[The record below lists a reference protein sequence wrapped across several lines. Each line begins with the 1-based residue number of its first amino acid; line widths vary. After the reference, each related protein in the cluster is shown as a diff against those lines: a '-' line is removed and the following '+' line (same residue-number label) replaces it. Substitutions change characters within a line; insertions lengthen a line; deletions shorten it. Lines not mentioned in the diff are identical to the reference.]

1 MNPVI
6 GIIGGMGPLA
16 TCDLMNKIIRFTDAK
31 TDQQHIRICVDC
43 NTNIPDRTEAIL
55 HHGKN
60 PVPELVKS
68 ALRLEEMGA
77 QLLVMSCNTA
87 HYFYDDVMP
96 YVDVPFMNMIE
107 ETAKY
112 LKEHNVDT
120 AAVFAT
126 DGTRDSGVYERVLSR
141 AGIRVVYPSEEN
153 QKLLMSLILNG
164 ANLEPGGVKLS
175 TQLPIVLGY
184 GCCRLLSPFSHKAR
198 QNGALLGL
206 MVNHPHI
213 PPQALATLT
222 MPALVIVGE
231 RDMIRD
237 RHSQLIARSLP
248 NAQFVRIPGGDHFCA
263 AKCPEV
269 FNHAVL
275 SFLQNL
281 PA

>member
-1 MNPVI
+1 MSDTRQEFLHNSGANIFYSEYFPADPQAPTLILLHGNGEDHTYFVKQI
-6 GIIGGMGPLA
+6 PAFSPHFRLVLMDTRGQGQSTGGDG
-16 TCDLMNKIIRFTDAK
+16 
-31 TDQQHIRICVDC
+31 
-43 NTNIPDRTEAIL
+43 
-55 HHGKN
+55 
-60 PVPELVKS
+60 ELNFS
-68 ALRLEEMGA
+68 
-77 QLLVMSCNTA
+77 
-87 HYFYDDVMP
+87 
-96 YVDVPFMNMIE
+96 
-107 ETAKY
+107 
-112 LKEHNVDT
+112 
-120 AAVFAT
+120 VFAADLLALMDHLQIAKAHLLGFS
-126 DGTRDSGVYERVLSR
+126 DGGNLALTFALAHPERV
-141 AGIRVVYPSEEN
+141 
-153 QKLLMSLILNG
+153 QSLILNG
-164 ANLEPGGVKLS
+164 ANLNPGGVKLS

-184 GCCRLLSPFSHKAR
+184 GCCRLLSPFSRKAR
-198 QNGALLGL
+198 QNGAVLGL

>member
-1 MNPVI
+1 MDHLQI
-6 GIIGGMGPLA
+6 AKAHLLGFSDGGNLA
-16 TCDLMNKIIRFTDAK
+16 LTF
-31 TDQQHIRICVDC
+31 
-43 NTNIPDRTEAIL
+43 
-55 HHGKN
+55 
-60 PVPELVKS
+60 
-68 ALRLEEMGA
+68 AL
-77 QLLVMSCNTA
+77 A
-87 HYFYDDVMP
+87 HP
-96 YVDVPFMNMIE
+96 
-107 ETAKY
+107 
-112 LKEHNVDT
+112 
-120 AAVFAT
+120 
-126 DGTRDSGVYERVLSR
+126 ERV
-141 AGIRVVYPSEEN
+141 
-153 QKLLMSLILNG
+153 QSLILNG

-198 QNGALLGL
+198 QNGAVLGL

-213 PPQALATLT
+213 PPQALAALT

>member
-1 MNPVI
+1 MSDTRQEFLHNSGANIFYSEYFPADPQAPTLILLHGNGENHTYFVKQI
-6 GIIGGMGPLA
+6 PAFSPHFRLVLMDTRGQGQSTGGDG
-16 TCDLMNKIIRFTDAK
+16 
-31 TDQQHIRICVDC
+31 
-43 NTNIPDRTEAIL
+43 
-55 HHGKN
+55 
-60 PVPELVKS
+60 ELNFS
-68 ALRLEEMGA
+68 
-77 QLLVMSCNTA
+77 
-87 HYFYDDVMP
+87 
-96 YVDVPFMNMIE
+96 
-107 ETAKY
+107 
-112 LKEHNVDT
+112 
-120 AAVFAT
+120 VFAADLLALMDHLQIAKAHLLGFS
-126 DGTRDSGVYERVLSR
+126 DGGNLALTFALAHPERV
-141 AGIRVVYPSEEN
+141 
-153 QKLLMSLILNG
+153 QSLILNG

-213 PPQALATLT
+213 PPQALAALT

-248 NAQFVRIPGGDHFCA
+248 NAQFVRIPGGDQVCA

>member
-1 MNPVI
+1 MSDTRQEFLHNSGANIFYSEYFPADPQAPTLILLHGNGEDHTYFVKQI
-6 GIIGGMGPLA
+6 PAFSPHFRLALMDTRGQGQSTGGDG
-16 TCDLMNKIIRFTDAK
+16 
-31 TDQQHIRICVDC
+31 
-43 NTNIPDRTEAIL
+43 
-55 HHGKN
+55 
-60 PVPELVKS
+60 ELNFS
-68 ALRLEEMGA
+68 
-77 QLLVMSCNTA
+77 
-87 HYFYDDVMP
+87 
-96 YVDVPFMNMIE
+96 
-107 ETAKY
+107 
-112 LKEHNVDT
+112 
-120 AAVFAT
+120 VFAADLLALMDHLQIAKAHLLGFS
-126 DGTRDSGVYERVLSR
+126 DGGNLALTFALAHPERV
-141 AGIRVVYPSEEN
+141 
-153 QKLLMSLILNG
+153 QSLILNG

>member
-1 MNPVI
+1 MSDTRQEFLHNSGANIFYSEYFPADPQAPTLILLHGNGEDHTYFVKQLPAFSPHFRLVLMDTR
-6 GIIGGMGPLA
+6 GQGQSTGGDG
-16 TCDLMNKIIRFTDAK
+16 
-31 TDQQHIRICVDC
+31 
-43 NTNIPDRTEAIL
+43 
-55 HHGKN
+55 
-60 PVPELVKS
+60 ELNFS
-68 ALRLEEMGA
+68 
-77 QLLVMSCNTA
+77 
-87 HYFYDDVMP
+87 
-96 YVDVPFMNMIE
+96 
-107 ETAKY
+107 
-112 LKEHNVDT
+112 
-120 AAVFAT
+120 VFAADLLALMDHLQIAKAHLLGFS
-126 DGTRDSGVYERVLSR
+126 DGGNLALTFALAHPERV
-141 AGIRVVYPSEEN
+141 
-153 QKLLMSLILNG
+153 QSLILNG
-164 ANLEPGGVKLS
+164 ANLNPGGVKLS

-198 QNGALLGL
+198 QNGAVLGL

-213 PPQALATLT
+213 PPQALAALT

>member
-1 MNPVI
+1 MSDTRQEFLHNSGANIFYSEYFPADPQAPTLILLHGNGEDHTYFVKQI
-6 GIIGGMGPLA
+6 PAFSPHFRLVLMDTRGQGQSTGGDG
-16 TCDLMNKIIRFTDAK
+16 
-31 TDQQHIRICVDC
+31 
-43 NTNIPDRTEAIL
+43 
-55 HHGKN
+55 
-60 PVPELVKS
+60 ELNFS
-68 ALRLEEMGA
+68 
-77 QLLVMSCNTA
+77 
-87 HYFYDDVMP
+87 
-96 YVDVPFMNMIE
+96 
-107 ETAKY
+107 
-112 LKEHNVDT
+112 
-120 AAVFAT
+120 VFAADLLALMDHLQIAKAHLLGFS
-126 DGTRDSGVYERVLSR
+126 DGGNLALTFALAHPERV
-141 AGIRVVYPSEEN
+141 
-153 QKLLMSLILNG
+153 QSLILNG

-213 PPQALATLT
+213 PPQALAVLT

-248 NAQFVRIPGGDHFCA
+248 NAQFVRIPDGDHFCA

>member
-1 MNPVI
+1 MSDTRQEFLHNSGANIFYSEYFPADPQAPTLILLHGNGEDHTYFVKQI
-6 GIIGGMGPLA
+6 PAFSPHFRLVLMDTRGQGQSTGGDG
-16 TCDLMNKIIRFTDAK
+16 
-31 TDQQHIRICVDC
+31 
-43 NTNIPDRTEAIL
+43 
-55 HHGKN
+55 
-60 PVPELVKS
+60 ELNFS
-68 ALRLEEMGA
+68 
-77 QLLVMSCNTA
+77 
-87 HYFYDDVMP
+87 
-96 YVDVPFMNMIE
+96 
-107 ETAKY
+107 
-112 LKEHNVDT
+112 
-120 AAVFAT
+120 VFAADLLALMDHLQIAKAHLLGFS
-126 DGTRDSGVYERVLSR
+126 DGGNLALTFALAHPERV
-141 AGIRVVYPSEEN
+141 
-153 QKLLMSLILNG
+153 QSLILNG

-198 QNGALLGL
+198 QNGAVLGL

-213 PPQALATLT
+213 PSQALAALT

-231 RDMIRD
+231 RDMIPD

>member
-1 MNPVI
+1 MSDTRQEFLHNSGANIFYFEYFPADPQAPTLILLHGNGEDHTYFVKQI
-6 GIIGGMGPLA
+6 PAFSPHFRLVLMDTRGQGQSTGGDG
-16 TCDLMNKIIRFTDAK
+16 
-31 TDQQHIRICVDC
+31 
-43 NTNIPDRTEAIL
+43 
-55 HHGKN
+55 
-60 PVPELVKS
+60 ELNFS
-68 ALRLEEMGA
+68 
-77 QLLVMSCNTA
+77 
-87 HYFYDDVMP
+87 
-96 YVDVPFMNMIE
+96 
-107 ETAKY
+107 
-112 LKEHNVDT
+112 
-120 AAVFAT
+120 VFAADLLALMDHLQIAKAHLLGFS
-126 DGTRDSGVYERVLSR
+126 DGGNLALTFALAHPERV
-141 AGIRVVYPSEEN
+141 
-153 QKLLMSLILNG
+153 QSLILNG
-164 ANLEPGGVKLS
+164 ANLNPGGVKLS

-198 QNGALLGL
+198 QNGAVLGL

-213 PPQALATLT
+213 PSQALAALT

>member
-1 MNPVI
+1 MSDTRQEFLHNSGANIFYSEYFPADPQAPTLILLHGNGEDHPYFVKQI
-6 GIIGGMGPLA
+6 PAFSPHFRLVLMDTRGQGQSTGGDG
-16 TCDLMNKIIRFTDAK
+16 
-31 TDQQHIRICVDC
+31 
-43 NTNIPDRTEAIL
+43 
-55 HHGKN
+55 
-60 PVPELVKS
+60 ELNFS
-68 ALRLEEMGA
+68 
-77 QLLVMSCNTA
+77 
-87 HYFYDDVMP
+87 
-96 YVDVPFMNMIE
+96 
-107 ETAKY
+107 
-112 LKEHNVDT
+112 
-120 AAVFAT
+120 VFAADLLALMDHLQIAKAHLLGFS
-126 DGTRDSGVYERVLSR
+126 DGGNLALTFALAHPERV
-141 AGIRVVYPSEEN
+141 
-153 QKLLMSLILNG
+153 QSLILNG

-198 QNGALLGL
+198 QNGAVLGL

>member
-1 MNPVI
+1 MSDTRQEFLHNSGANIFYSEYFPADPQAPTLILLHGNGEDHTYFVKQI
-6 GIIGGMGPLA
+6 PAFSPHFRLALMDTRGQGQSTGGDG
-16 TCDLMNKIIRFTDAK
+16 
-31 TDQQHIRICVDC
+31 
-43 NTNIPDRTEAIL
+43 
-55 HHGKN
+55 
-60 PVPELVKS
+60 ELNFS
-68 ALRLEEMGA
+68 
-77 QLLVMSCNTA
+77 
-87 HYFYDDVMP
+87 
-96 YVDVPFMNMIE
+96 
-107 ETAKY
+107 
-112 LKEHNVDT
+112 
-120 AAVFAT
+120 VFAADLLALMDHLQIAKAHLLGFS
-126 DGTRDSGVYERVLSR
+126 DGGNLALTFALAHPERV
-141 AGIRVVYPSEEN
+141 
-153 QKLLMSLILNG
+153 QSLILNG
-164 ANLEPGGVKLS
+164 ANLNPGGVKLS
-175 TQLPIVLGY
+175 SQLPIVLGY
-184 GCCRLLSPFSHKAR
+184 GCCRLLSPFSRKAR
-198 QNGALLGL
+198 QNGAVLGL

>member
-1 MNPVI
+1 MSDTRQEFLHNSGANIFYSEYFPADPQAPTLILLHGNGEDHTYFVKQI
-6 GIIGGMGPLA
+6 PAFSPHFRLVLMDTRGQGQSTGGDG
-16 TCDLMNKIIRFTDAK
+16 
-31 TDQQHIRICVDC
+31 
-43 NTNIPDRTEAIL
+43 
-55 HHGKN
+55 
-60 PVPELVKS
+60 ELNFS
-68 ALRLEEMGA
+68 
-77 QLLVMSCNTA
+77 
-87 HYFYDDVMP
+87 
-96 YVDVPFMNMIE
+96 
-107 ETAKY
+107 
-112 LKEHNVDT
+112 
-120 AAVFAT
+120 VFAADLLALMDHLQIAKAHLLGFS
-126 DGTRDSGVYERVLSR
+126 DGGNLALTFALAHPERV
-141 AGIRVVYPSEEN
+141 
-153 QKLLMSLILNG
+153 QSLILNG

-184 GCCRLLSPFSHKAR
+184 GCCRLLSPFSRKAR
-198 QNGALLGL
+198 QNGAVLGL

-213 PPQALATLT
+213 PPQALAALT

-237 RHSQLIARSLP
+237 RHSQIIARSLP

>member
-1 MNPVI
+1 MSDTRQEFLHNSGANIFYSEYFPADPQAPTLILLHGNGEDHTYFVKQI
-6 GIIGGMGPLA
+6 PAFSPHFRLVLMDTRGQGQSTGGDG
-16 TCDLMNKIIRFTDAK
+16 
-31 TDQQHIRICVDC
+31 
-43 NTNIPDRTEAIL
+43 
-55 HHGKN
+55 
-60 PVPELVKS
+60 ELNFS
-68 ALRLEEMGA
+68 
-77 QLLVMSCNTA
+77 
-87 HYFYDDVMP
+87 
-96 YVDVPFMNMIE
+96 
-107 ETAKY
+107 
-112 LKEHNVDT
+112 
-120 AAVFAT
+120 VFAADLLALMDHLQIAKAHLLGFS
-126 DGTRDSGVYERVLSR
+126 DGGNLALTFALAHPERV
-141 AGIRVVYPSEEN
+141 
-153 QKLLMSLILNG
+153 QSLILNG

-184 GCCRLLSPFSHKAR
+184 GCCRLLSPFSRKAR
-198 QNGALLGL
+198 QNGAVLGL

-213 PPQALATLT
+213 PPQALAVLT

>member
-1 MNPVI
+1 MSDTRQEFLHNSGANIFYSEYFPADPQAPTLILLHGNGEDHTYFVKQI
-6 GIIGGMGPLA
+6 PAFSPHFRLVLMDTRGQGQSTGGDG
-16 TCDLMNKIIRFTDAK
+16 
-31 TDQQHIRICVDC
+31 
-43 NTNIPDRTEAIL
+43 
-55 HHGKN
+55 
-60 PVPELVKS
+60 ELNFS
-68 ALRLEEMGA
+68 
-77 QLLVMSCNTA
+77 
-87 HYFYDDVMP
+87 
-96 YVDVPFMNMIE
+96 
-107 ETAKY
+107 
-112 LKEHNVDT
+112 
-120 AAVFAT
+120 VFAADLLALMDHLQIAKAHLLGFS
-126 DGTRDSGVYERVLSR
+126 DGGNLALTFALAHPERV
-141 AGIRVVYPSEEN
+141 
-153 QKLLMSLILNG
+153 QSLILNG

-184 GCCRLLSPFSHKAR
+184 GCCRLLSPFSRKAR
-198 QNGALLGL
+198 QNGAVLGL

-213 PPQALATLT
+213 PPLALAALT

>member
-1 MNPVI
+1 MSDTRQEFLHNSGANIFYSEYFPADPQAPTLILLHGNGENHTYFVKQI
-6 GIIGGMGPLA
+6 PAFSPHFRLVLMDTRGQGQSTGGDG
-16 TCDLMNKIIRFTDAK
+16 
-31 TDQQHIRICVDC
+31 
-43 NTNIPDRTEAIL
+43 
-55 HHGKN
+55 
-60 PVPELVKS
+60 ELNFS
-68 ALRLEEMGA
+68 
-77 QLLVMSCNTA
+77 
-87 HYFYDDVMP
+87 
-96 YVDVPFMNMIE
+96 
-107 ETAKY
+107 
-112 LKEHNVDT
+112 
-120 AAVFAT
+120 VFAADLLALMDHLQIAKAHLLGFS
-126 DGTRDSGVYERVLSR
+126 DGGNLALTFALAHPERV
-141 AGIRVVYPSEEN
+141 
-153 QKLLMSLILNG
+153 QSLILNG

-184 GCCRLLSPFSHKAR
+184 GCCRLLSPFSRKAR
-198 QNGALLGL
+198 QNGAVLGL

>member
-1 MNPVI
+1 MSDTRQEFLHNSGANIFYSEYFPADPQAPTLILLHGNGEDHTYFVKQI
-6 GIIGGMGPLA
+6 PAFSPHFRLALMDTRGQGQSTGGDG
-16 TCDLMNKIIRFTDAK
+16 
-31 TDQQHIRICVDC
+31 
-43 NTNIPDRTEAIL
+43 
-55 HHGKN
+55 
-60 PVPELVKS
+60 ELNFS
-68 ALRLEEMGA
+68 
-77 QLLVMSCNTA
+77 
-87 HYFYDDVMP
+87 
-96 YVDVPFMNMIE
+96 
-107 ETAKY
+107 
-112 LKEHNVDT
+112 
-120 AAVFAT
+120 VFAADLLALMDHLQIAKAHLLGFS
-126 DGTRDSGVYERVLSR
+126 DGGNLALTFALAHPERV
-141 AGIRVVYPSEEN
+141 
-153 QKLLMSLILNG
+153 QSLILNG
-164 ANLEPGGVKLS
+164 ANLNPGGVKLS
-175 TQLPIVLGY
+175 SQLPIVLGY

>member
-1 MNPVI
+1 MRKFLNKLTCMALSLTFLMGCMATPAFAYSGEENGEEVKTPSVFETEEEPVTVTEQNV
-6 GIIGGMGPLA
+6 GPLTPEGNLTVVDDYQTTFSDGTA
-16 TCDLMNKIIRFTDAK
+16 QQFITLVSKSGAYFYLIIDRAADG
-31 TDQQHIRICVDC
+31 DQ
-43 NTNIPDRTEAIL
+43 
-55 HHGKN
+55 
-60 PVPELVKS
+60 
-68 ALRLEEMGA
+68 
-77 QLLVMSCNTA
+77 TA
-87 HYFYDDVMP
+87 HFLNM
-96 YVDVPFMNMIE
+96 VDEADLLALMDHLQI
-107 ETAKY
+107 AKAH
-112 LKEHNVDT
+112 LLGFSDGGNLALT
-120 AAVFAT
+120 FALAHP
-126 DGTRDSGVYERVLSR
+126 ERV
-141 AGIRVVYPSEEN
+141 
-153 QKLLMSLILNG
+153 QSLILNG

-198 QNGALLGL
+198 QNGAVLGL

-213 PPQALATLT
+213 PSQALAALT

>member
-1 MNPVI
+1 MSDTRQEFLHNSGANIFYSEYFPADPQAPTLILLHGNGENHTYFVKQI
-6 GIIGGMGPLA
+6 PAFSPHFRLVLMDTRGQGQSTGGDG
-16 TCDLMNKIIRFTDAK
+16 
-31 TDQQHIRICVDC
+31 
-43 NTNIPDRTEAIL
+43 
-55 HHGKN
+55 
-60 PVPELVKS
+60 ELNFS
-68 ALRLEEMGA
+68 
-77 QLLVMSCNTA
+77 
-87 HYFYDDVMP
+87 
-96 YVDVPFMNMIE
+96 
-107 ETAKY
+107 
-112 LKEHNVDT
+112 
-120 AAVFAT
+120 VFAADLLALMDHLQIAKAHLLGFS
-126 DGTRDSGVYERVLSR
+126 DGGNLALTFALAHPERV
-141 AGIRVVYPSEEN
+141 
-153 QKLLMSLILNG
+153 QSLILNG

-213 PPQALATLT
+213 PPQALAALT

-237 RHSQLIARSLP
+237 RHSQLITRSLP

>member
-1 MNPVI
+1 MSDTRQEFLHNSGANIFYSKYFPADPQAPTLILLHGNGEDHTYFVKQI
-6 GIIGGMGPLA
+6 PAFSPHFRLVLMDTRGQGQSTGGDG
-16 TCDLMNKIIRFTDAK
+16 
-31 TDQQHIRICVDC
+31 
-43 NTNIPDRTEAIL
+43 
-55 HHGKN
+55 
-60 PVPELVKS
+60 ELNFS
-68 ALRLEEMGA
+68 
-77 QLLVMSCNTA
+77 
-87 HYFYDDVMP
+87 
-96 YVDVPFMNMIE
+96 
-107 ETAKY
+107 
-112 LKEHNVDT
+112 
-120 AAVFAT
+120 VFAADLLALMDHLQIAKAHLLGFS
-126 DGTRDSGVYERVLSR
+126 DGGNLALTFALAHPERV
-141 AGIRVVYPSEEN
+141 
-153 QKLLMSLILNG
+153 QSLILNG

-198 QNGALLGL
+198 QNGAVLGL

-213 PPQALATLT
+213 PSQALAALT

>member
-1 MNPVI
+1 MSDTRQEFLHNSGANIFYSEYFPADPQAPTLILLHGNGEDHTYFVKQI
-6 GIIGGMGPLA
+6 PAFSPHFRLVLMDTRGQGQSTGGDG
-16 TCDLMNKIIRFTDAK
+16 
-31 TDQQHIRICVDC
+31 
-43 NTNIPDRTEAIL
+43 
-55 HHGKN
+55 
-60 PVPELVKS
+60 ELNFS
-68 ALRLEEMGA
+68 
-77 QLLVMSCNTA
+77 
-87 HYFYDDVMP
+87 
-96 YVDVPFMNMIE
+96 
-107 ETAKY
+107 
-112 LKEHNVDT
+112 
-120 AAVFAT
+120 VFAADLLALMDHLQIAKAHLLGFS
-126 DGTRDSGVYERVLSR
+126 DGGNLALTFALAHPERV
-141 AGIRVVYPSEEN
+141 
-153 QKLLMSLILNG
+153 QSLILNG

-206 MVNHPHI
+206 MANHPHI
-213 PPQALATLT
+213 PSQALAALT

>member
-1 MNPVI
+1 MSDTRQEFLHNSGANIFYSEYFPADPQAPTLILLHGNGENHTYFVKQI
-6 GIIGGMGPLA
+6 PAFSPRFRLVLMDTRGQGQSTGGDG
-16 TCDLMNKIIRFTDAK
+16 
-31 TDQQHIRICVDC
+31 
-43 NTNIPDRTEAIL
+43 
-55 HHGKN
+55 
-60 PVPELVKS
+60 ELNFS
-68 ALRLEEMGA
+68 
-77 QLLVMSCNTA
+77 
-87 HYFYDDVMP
+87 
-96 YVDVPFMNMIE
+96 
-107 ETAKY
+107 
-112 LKEHNVDT
+112 
-120 AAVFAT
+120 VFAADLLALMDHLQIAKAHLLGFS
-126 DGTRDSGVYERVLSR
+126 DGGNLALTFALAHPERV
-141 AGIRVVYPSEEN
+141 
-153 QKLLMSLILNG
+153 QSLILNG

-198 QNGALLGL
+198 QNGAVLGL

-213 PPQALATLT
+213 PSQALAALT

>member
-1 MNPVI
+1 MSDTRQEFLHNSGANIFYSEYFPADPQAPTLILLHGNGEDHTYFVKQI
-6 GIIGGMGPLA
+6 PAFSPHFRLVLMDTRGQGQSTGGDG
-16 TCDLMNKIIRFTDAK
+16 
-31 TDQQHIRICVDC
+31 
-43 NTNIPDRTEAIL
+43 
-55 HHGKN
+55 
-60 PVPELVKS
+60 ELNFS
-68 ALRLEEMGA
+68 
-77 QLLVMSCNTA
+77 
-87 HYFYDDVMP
+87 
-96 YVDVPFMNMIE
+96 
-107 ETAKY
+107 
-112 LKEHNVDT
+112 
-120 AAVFAT
+120 VFAADLLALMDHLQIAKAHLLGFS
-126 DGTRDSGVYERVLSR
+126 DGGNLALTFALAHPERV
-141 AGIRVVYPSEEN
+141 
-153 QKLLMSLILNG
+153 QSLILNG

-213 PPQALATLT
+213 PPQALAALT
-222 MPALVIVGE
+222 MPALVIVRE

>member
-1 MNPVI
+1 MSDTRQEFLHNSGANIFYSEYFPADPQAPTLILLHGNGEDHTYFVKQI
-6 GIIGGMGPLA
+6 PAFSPHFRLVLMDTRGQGQSTGGDG
-16 TCDLMNKIIRFTDAK
+16 
-31 TDQQHIRICVDC
+31 
-43 NTNIPDRTEAIL
+43 
-55 HHGKN
+55 
-60 PVPELVKS
+60 ELNFS
-68 ALRLEEMGA
+68 
-77 QLLVMSCNTA
+77 
-87 HYFYDDVMP
+87 
-96 YVDVPFMNMIE
+96 
-107 ETAKY
+107 
-112 LKEHNVDT
+112 
-120 AAVFAT
+120 VFAADLLALMDHLQIAKAHLLGFS
-126 DGTRDSGVYERVLSR
+126 DGGNLALTFALAHPERV
-141 AGIRVVYPSEEN
+141 
-153 QKLLMSLILNG
+153 QSLILNG

-198 QNGALLGL
+198 QNGAVLGL

-213 PPQALATLT
+213 PPQALAALT

-281 PA
+281 SA

>member
-1 MNPVI
+1 MSDTRQEFLHNSGANIFYSEYFPADPQAPTLILLHGNGEDHTYFVKQI
-6 GIIGGMGPLA
+6 PAFSPHFRLVLMDTRGQGQSTGGDG
-16 TCDLMNKIIRFTDAK
+16 
-31 TDQQHIRICVDC
+31 
-43 NTNIPDRTEAIL
+43 
-55 HHGKN
+55 
-60 PVPELVKS
+60 ELNFS
-68 ALRLEEMGA
+68 
-77 QLLVMSCNTA
+77 
-87 HYFYDDVMP
+87 
-96 YVDVPFMNMIE
+96 
-107 ETAKY
+107 
-112 LKEHNVDT
+112 
-120 AAVFAT
+120 VFAADLLALMDHLQIAKAHLLGFS
-126 DGTRDSGVYERVLSR
+126 DGGNLALTFALAHPERV
-141 AGIRVVYPSEEN
+141 
-153 QKLLMSLILNG
+153 QSLILNG

-213 PPQALATLT
+213 PPQALAALT
-222 MPALVIVGE
+222 MPALVIVGA

>member
-1 MNPVI
+1 MSDTRQEFLHNSGANIFYSEYFPADPQAPTLILLHGNGEDHTYFVRQI
-6 GIIGGMGPLA
+6 PAFSPHFRLVLMDTRGQGQSTGGDG
-16 TCDLMNKIIRFTDAK
+16 
-31 TDQQHIRICVDC
+31 
-43 NTNIPDRTEAIL
+43 
-55 HHGKN
+55 
-60 PVPELVKS
+60 ELNFS
-68 ALRLEEMGA
+68 
-77 QLLVMSCNTA
+77 
-87 HYFYDDVMP
+87 
-96 YVDVPFMNMIE
+96 
-107 ETAKY
+107 
-112 LKEHNVDT
+112 
-120 AAVFAT
+120 VFAADLLALMDHLQIAKAHLLGFS
-126 DGTRDSGVYERVLSR
+126 DGGNLALTFALAHPERV
-141 AGIRVVYPSEEN
+141 
-153 QKLLMSLILNG
+153 QSLILNG
-164 ANLEPGGVKLS
+164 ANLNPGGVKLS

-198 QNGALLGL
+198 QNGAVLGL

-213 PPQALATLT
+213 PSQALAALT

>member
-1 MNPVI
+1 MSDTRQEFLHNSGANIFYSEYFPADPQAPTLILLHGNGEDHTYFVKQI
-6 GIIGGMGPLA
+6 PAFSPHFRLVLMDTRGQGQSTGGDG
-16 TCDLMNKIIRFTDAK
+16 
-31 TDQQHIRICVDC
+31 
-43 NTNIPDRTEAIL
+43 
-55 HHGKN
+55 
-60 PVPELVKS
+60 ELNFS
-68 ALRLEEMGA
+68 
-77 QLLVMSCNTA
+77 
-87 HYFYDDVMP
+87 
-96 YVDVPFMNMIE
+96 
-107 ETAKY
+107 
-112 LKEHNVDT
+112 
-120 AAVFAT
+120 VFAADLLALMDHLQIAKAHLLGFS
-126 DGTRDSGVYERVLSR
+126 DGGNLALTFALAHPERV
-141 AGIRVVYPSEEN
+141 
-153 QKLLMSLILNG
+153 QSLILNG

-213 PPQALATLT
+213 PPQALAVLT

>member
-1 MNPVI
+1 MSDTRQEFLHNSGANIFYSEYFPADPQAPTLILLHGNGEDHTYFVKQI
-6 GIIGGMGPLA
+6 PAFSPHFRLVLMDTRGQGQSTGGDG
-16 TCDLMNKIIRFTDAK
+16 
-31 TDQQHIRICVDC
+31 
-43 NTNIPDRTEAIL
+43 
-55 HHGKN
+55 
-60 PVPELVKS
+60 ELNFS
-68 ALRLEEMGA
+68 
-77 QLLVMSCNTA
+77 
-87 HYFYDDVMP
+87 
-96 YVDVPFMNMIE
+96 
-107 ETAKY
+107 
-112 LKEHNVDT
+112 
-120 AAVFAT
+120 VFAADLLALMDHLQIAKAHLLGFS
-126 DGTRDSGVYERVLSR
+126 DGGNLALTFALAHPERV
-141 AGIRVVYPSEEN
+141 
-153 QKLLMSLILNG
+153 QSLILNG

-184 GCCRLLSPFSHKAR
+184 GCCRLLSPFSRKAR

-213 PPQALATLT
+213 PPQALAALT
-222 MPALVIVGE
+222 MPVLVIVGE

>member
-1 MNPVI
+1 MSDTRQEFLHNSGANIFYSEYFPADPQAPTLILLHGNGEDHTYFVKQI
-6 GIIGGMGPLA
+6 PAFSPHFRLVLMDTRGQGQSTGGDG
-16 TCDLMNKIIRFTDAK
+16 
-31 TDQQHIRICVDC
+31 
-43 NTNIPDRTEAIL
+43 
-55 HHGKN
+55 
-60 PVPELVKS
+60 ELNFS
-68 ALRLEEMGA
+68 
-77 QLLVMSCNTA
+77 
-87 HYFYDDVMP
+87 
-96 YVDVPFMNMIE
+96 
-107 ETAKY
+107 
-112 LKEHNVDT
+112 
-120 AAVFAT
+120 VFAADLLALMDHLQIAKAHLLGFS
-126 DGTRDSGVYERVLSR
+126 DGGNLALTFALAHPERV
-141 AGIRVVYPSEEN
+141 
-153 QKLLMSLILNG
+153 QSLILNG

-184 GCCRLLSPFSHKAR
+184 GCCRLLSPFSRKAR

-213 PPQALATLT
+213 PPQALAALT

>member
-1 MNPVI
+1 MSDTRQEFLHNSGANIFYSEYFPADPQAPTLILLHGNGENHTYFVKQI
-6 GIIGGMGPLA
+6 PAFSPHFRLVLMDTRGQGQSTGGDG
-16 TCDLMNKIIRFTDAK
+16 
-31 TDQQHIRICVDC
+31 
-43 NTNIPDRTEAIL
+43 
-55 HHGKN
+55 
-60 PVPELVKS
+60 ELNF
-68 ALRLEEMGA
+68 L
-77 QLLVMSCNTA
+77 
-87 HYFYDDVMP
+87 
-96 YVDVPFMNMIE
+96 
-107 ETAKY
+107 
-112 LKEHNVDT
+112 
-120 AAVFAT
+120 VFAADLLALMDHLQIAKAHLLGFS
-126 DGTRDSGVYERVLSR
+126 DGGNLALTFALAHPERV
-141 AGIRVVYPSEEN
+141 
-153 QKLLMSLILNG
+153 QSLILNG
-164 ANLEPGGVKLS
+164 ANLNPGGVKLS

-213 PPQALATLT
+213 PPQALAALT

>member
-1 MNPVI
+1 MSDTRQEFLHNSGANIFYSEYFPADPQAPTLILLHGNGEDHTYFVKQI
-6 GIIGGMGPLA
+6 PAFSPHFRLVLMDTRGQGQSTGGDG
-16 TCDLMNKIIRFTDAK
+16 
-31 TDQQHIRICVDC
+31 
-43 NTNIPDRTEAIL
+43 
-55 HHGKN
+55 
-60 PVPELVKS
+60 ELNFS
-68 ALRLEEMGA
+68 
-77 QLLVMSCNTA
+77 
-87 HYFYDDVMP
+87 
-96 YVDVPFMNMIE
+96 
-107 ETAKY
+107 
-112 LKEHNVDT
+112 
-120 AAVFAT
+120 VFAADLLALMDHLQIAKAHLLGFS
-126 DGTRDSGVYERVLSR
+126 DGGNLALTFALAHPERV
-141 AGIRVVYPSEEN
+141 
-153 QKLLMSLILNG
+153 QSLILNG

-198 QNGALLGL
+198 QNGAVLGL

-213 PPQALATLT
+213 PPQALAALT

-248 NAQFVRIPGGDHFCA
+248 NAQFVRIPDGDHFCA

>member
-1 MNPVI
+1 MSDTRQEFLHNSGANIFYSEYFPADPQAPTLILLHGNGEDHTYFVKQI
-6 GIIGGMGPLA
+6 PAFSPHFRLVLMDTRGQGQSTGGDG
-16 TCDLMNKIIRFTDAK
+16 
-31 TDQQHIRICVDC
+31 
-43 NTNIPDRTEAIL
+43 
-55 HHGKN
+55 
-60 PVPELVKS
+60 ELNFS
-68 ALRLEEMGA
+68 
-77 QLLVMSCNTA
+77 
-87 HYFYDDVMP
+87 
-96 YVDVPFMNMIE
+96 
-107 ETAKY
+107 
-112 LKEHNVDT
+112 
-120 AAVFAT
+120 VFAADLLALMDHLQIAKAHLLGFS
-126 DGTRDSGVYERVLSR
+126 DGGNLALTFALAHPERV
-141 AGIRVVYPSEEN
+141 
-153 QKLLMSLILNG
+153 QSLILNG

-184 GCCRLLSPFSHKAR
+184 GCCRLLSPFSRKAR
-198 QNGALLGL
+198 QNGAVLGL

-213 PPQALATLT
+213 PPQALAALT

-281 PA
+281 SA

>member
-1 MNPVI
+1 MSDTRQEFLHNSGANIFYSEYFPADPQAPTLILLHGNGEDHTYFVKQI
-6 GIIGGMGPLA
+6 PALSPHFRLVLMDTRGQGQSTGGDGELNFSVFAADLLA
-16 TCDLMNKIIRFTDAK
+16 LMDHL
-31 TDQQHIRICVDC
+31 Q
-43 NTNIPDRTEAIL
+43 
-55 HHGKN
+55 
-60 PVPELVKS
+60 
-68 ALRLEEMGA
+68 
-77 QLLVMSCNTA
+77 
-87 HYFYDDVMP
+87 
-96 YVDVPFMNMIE
+96 
-107 ETAKY
+107 TAKAH
-112 LKEHNVDT
+112 LLGFSDGGNLALT
-120 AAVFAT
+120 FALAHP
-126 DGTRDSGVYERVLSR
+126 ERV
-141 AGIRVVYPSEEN
+141 
-153 QKLLMSLILNG
+153 QSLILNG

-198 QNGALLGL
+198 QNGAVLGL

-213 PPQALATLT
+213 PPQALAALT

>member
-1 MNPVI
+1 MSDTRQEFLHNSGANIFYSEYFPADPQAPTLILLHGNGEDHTYFVKQI
-6 GIIGGMGPLA
+6 PAFSPHFRLVLMDTRGQGQSTGGDG
-16 TCDLMNKIIRFTDAK
+16 
-31 TDQQHIRICVDC
+31 
-43 NTNIPDRTEAIL
+43 
-55 HHGKN
+55 
-60 PVPELVKS
+60 ELNFS
-68 ALRLEEMGA
+68 
-77 QLLVMSCNTA
+77 
-87 HYFYDDVMP
+87 
-96 YVDVPFMNMIE
+96 
-107 ETAKY
+107 
-112 LKEHNVDT
+112 
-120 AAVFAT
+120 VFAADLLALMDHLQIAKAHLLGFS
-126 DGTRDSGVYERVLSR
+126 DGGNLALTFALAHPERV
-141 AGIRVVYPSEEN
+141 
-153 QKLLMSLILNG
+153 QSLILNG

-198 QNGALLGL
+198 QNGAVLGL

-213 PPQALATLT
+213 PPQALAVLT

-248 NAQFVRIPGGDHFCA
+248 NAQFVRIPDGDHFCA

>member
-1 MNPVI
+1 MSDTRQEFLHNSGANIFYSEYFPADPQAPTLILLHGNGEDHTYFVKQI
-6 GIIGGMGPLA
+6 PAFSPHFRLVLMDTRGQGQSTGGDG
-16 TCDLMNKIIRFTDAK
+16 
-31 TDQQHIRICVDC
+31 
-43 NTNIPDRTEAIL
+43 
-55 HHGKN
+55 
-60 PVPELVKS
+60 ELNFS
-68 ALRLEEMGA
+68 
-77 QLLVMSCNTA
+77 
-87 HYFYDDVMP
+87 
-96 YVDVPFMNMIE
+96 
-107 ETAKY
+107 
-112 LKEHNVDT
+112 
-120 AAVFAT
+120 VFAADLLALMDHLQIAKAHLLGFS
-126 DGTRDSGVYERVLSR
+126 DGGNLALTFALAHPERV
-141 AGIRVVYPSEEN
+141 
-153 QKLLMSLILNG
+153 QSLILNG
-164 ANLEPGGVKLS
+164 ANLNPGGVKLS

-198 QNGALLGL
+198 QNGAVLGL

-248 NAQFVRIPGGDHFCA
+248 NAQFVRIPDGDHFCA

>member
-1 MNPVI
+1 MSDTRQEFLHNSGANIFYSEYFPADPQAPTLILLHGNGEDHTYFVKQI
-6 GIIGGMGPLA
+6 PAFSPHFRLVLMDTRGQGQSTGG
-16 TCDLMNKIIRFTDAK
+16 D
-31 TDQQHIRICVDC
+31 
-43 NTNIPDRTEAIL
+43 
-55 HHGKN
+55 
-60 PVPELVKS
+60 
-68 ALRLEEMGA
+68 EERNF
-77 QLLVMSCNTA
+77 S
-87 HYFYDDVMP
+87 
-96 YVDVPFMNMIE
+96 
-107 ETAKY
+107 
-112 LKEHNVDT
+112 
-120 AAVFAT
+120 VFAADLLALMDHLQIAKAHLLGFS
-126 DGTRDSGVYERVLSR
+126 DGGNLALTFALAHPERV
-141 AGIRVVYPSEEN
+141 
-153 QKLLMSLILNG
+153 QSLILNG

-198 QNGALLGL
+198 QNGAVLGL

-213 PPQALATLT
+213 PPQALAALT

>member
-1 MNPVI
+1 MSDTRQEFLHNSGANIFYSEYFPADPQAPTLILLHGNGEDHTYFVKQI
-6 GIIGGMGPLA
+6 PAFSPHFRLVLMDTHGQGQSTGGDG
-16 TCDLMNKIIRFTDAK
+16 
-31 TDQQHIRICVDC
+31 
-43 NTNIPDRTEAIL
+43 
-55 HHGKN
+55 
-60 PVPELVKS
+60 ELNFS
-68 ALRLEEMGA
+68 
-77 QLLVMSCNTA
+77 
-87 HYFYDDVMP
+87 
-96 YVDVPFMNMIE
+96 
-107 ETAKY
+107 
-112 LKEHNVDT
+112 
-120 AAVFAT
+120 VFAADLLALMDHLQIAKAHLLGFS
-126 DGTRDSGVYERVLSR
+126 DGGNLALTFALAHPERV
-141 AGIRVVYPSEEN
+141 
-153 QKLLMSLILNG
+153 QSLILNG

-198 QNGALLGL
+198 QNGAVLGL

-213 PPQALATLT
+213 PSQVLAALT

>member
-1 MNPVI
+1 MSDTRQEFLHNSGANIFYSEYFPADPQAPTLILLHGNGEDHTYFVKQI
-6 GIIGGMGPLA
+6 PAFSPHFRLVLMDTRGQGQSTGGDG
-16 TCDLMNKIIRFTDAK
+16 
-31 TDQQHIRICVDC
+31 
-43 NTNIPDRTEAIL
+43 
-55 HHGKN
+55 
-60 PVPELVKS
+60 ELNFS
-68 ALRLEEMGA
+68 
-77 QLLVMSCNTA
+77 
-87 HYFYDDVMP
+87 
-96 YVDVPFMNMIE
+96 
-107 ETAKY
+107 
-112 LKEHNVDT
+112 
-120 AAVFAT
+120 VFAADLLALMDHLQIAKAHLLGFS
-126 DGTRDSGVYERVLSR
+126 DGGNLALTFALAHPERV
-141 AGIRVVYPSEEN
+141 
-153 QKLLMSLILNG
+153 QSLILNG

-184 GCCRLLSPFSHKAR
+184 GCCRLLSPFSRKAR
-198 QNGALLGL
+198 QNGAVLGL

-213 PPQALATLT
+213 PPQALAALT
-222 MPALVIVGE
+222 MPALVIIGE

>member
-1 MNPVI
+1 MSDTRQEFLHNSGANIFYSEYFPADPQAPTLILLHGNGEDHTYFVKQI
-6 GIIGGMGPLA
+6 PAFSPHFRLVLMDTRGQGQSTGGDG
-16 TCDLMNKIIRFTDAK
+16 
-31 TDQQHIRICVDC
+31 
-43 NTNIPDRTEAIL
+43 
-55 HHGKN
+55 
-60 PVPELVKS
+60 ELNFS
-68 ALRLEEMGA
+68 
-77 QLLVMSCNTA
+77 
-87 HYFYDDVMP
+87 
-96 YVDVPFMNMIE
+96 
-107 ETAKY
+107 
-112 LKEHNVDT
+112 
-120 AAVFAT
+120 VFAADLLALMDHLQIAKAHLLGFS
-126 DGTRDSGVYERVLSR
+126 DGGNLALTFALAHPERV
-141 AGIRVVYPSEEN
+141 
-153 QKLLMSLILNG
+153 QSLILNG

-198 QNGALLGL
+198 QNGAVLGL

-213 PPQALATLT
+213 PPQALAALT

-237 RHSQLIARSLP
+237 RHSQIIARSLP

>member
-1 MNPVI
+1 MSDTRQEFLHNSGANIFYSEYFPADPQAPTLILLHGNGEDHTYFVKQI
-6 GIIGGMGPLA
+6 PAFSPHFRLVLMDTRGQGQSTGGDG
-16 TCDLMNKIIRFTDAK
+16 
-31 TDQQHIRICVDC
+31 
-43 NTNIPDRTEAIL
+43 
-55 HHGKN
+55 
-60 PVPELVKS
+60 ELNFS
-68 ALRLEEMGA
+68 
-77 QLLVMSCNTA
+77 
-87 HYFYDDVMP
+87 
-96 YVDVPFMNMIE
+96 
-107 ETAKY
+107 
-112 LKEHNVDT
+112 
-120 AAVFAT
+120 VFASDLLALMDHLQIAKAHLLGFS
-126 DGTRDSGVYERVLSR
+126 DGGNLALTFALAHPERV
-141 AGIRVVYPSEEN
+141 
-153 QKLLMSLILNG
+153 QSLILNG
-164 ANLEPGGVKLS
+164 ANLDPGGVKLS

-213 PPQALATLT
+213 PPQALAALT

>member
-1 MNPVI
+1 MHNSGANIFYSEYFPADPQAPTLILLHGNGEDHTYFVKQI
-6 GIIGGMGPLA
+6 PAFSPHFRLVLIDTRGQGQSTGGDG
-16 TCDLMNKIIRFTDAK
+16 
-31 TDQQHIRICVDC
+31 
-43 NTNIPDRTEAIL
+43 
-55 HHGKN
+55 
-60 PVPELVKS
+60 ELNFS
-68 ALRLEEMGA
+68 
-77 QLLVMSCNTA
+77 
-87 HYFYDDVMP
+87 
-96 YVDVPFMNMIE
+96 
-107 ETAKY
+107 
-112 LKEHNVDT
+112 
-120 AAVFAT
+120 VFAADLLALMDHLQIAKAHLLGFS
-126 DGTRDSGVYERVLSR
+126 DGGNLALTFALAHPERV
-141 AGIRVVYPSEEN
+141 
-153 QKLLMSLILNG
+153 QSLILNG

-213 PPQALATLT
+213 PPQALAALT

-281 PA
+281 SA

>member
-1 MNPVI
+1 MSDTRQEFLQNSGANIFYSEYFPADPQAPTLILLHGNGEDHTYFVKQI
-6 GIIGGMGPLA
+6 PAFSPHFRLVLMDTRGQGQSTGGDG
-16 TCDLMNKIIRFTDAK
+16 
-31 TDQQHIRICVDC
+31 
-43 NTNIPDRTEAIL
+43 
-55 HHGKN
+55 
-60 PVPELVKS
+60 ELNFS
-68 ALRLEEMGA
+68 
-77 QLLVMSCNTA
+77 
-87 HYFYDDVMP
+87 
-96 YVDVPFMNMIE
+96 
-107 ETAKY
+107 
-112 LKEHNVDT
+112 
-120 AAVFAT
+120 VFAADLLALMDHLQIVKAHLLGFS
-126 DGTRDSGVYERVLSR
+126 DGGNLALTFALAHPERV
-141 AGIRVVYPSEEN
+141 
-153 QKLLMSLILNG
+153 QSLILNG

-184 GCCRLLSPFSHKAR
+184 GLLSPFSHKAR

-213 PPQALATLT
+213 PPQALAALT